1 MINSKSNSAVSLN
14 LENIKEN
21 VSLGGIKSSRLDI
34 KAKNLDKDFMVTGVF
49 DLMGATNSVA
59 HDASFSF
66 DGIKGSVRI
75 GDIFNF
81 NNVKFDAKNVDGSFD
96 LDTFDNVADNA
107 TVTYNFKNMNGNV
120 NAGDVNY
127 GSNNAV
133 GLKYSLTAD
142 NLAQRLQIGTI
153 GIKESSPTDIHEGSV
168 NIDAGMTQG
177 QVAIGTITTGADS
190 TVKIDLS
197 QSLQANTVGTITGG
211 NVTFKSSAISHTNG
225 SSSVNISLASTTG
238 INVDPK
244 ANVTGSVGQDKFEFN
259 FRAVSSEFAGETYAI
274 GGDLGDGMDE
284 YTLNATV
291 RADSLKKIDMS
302 ALKNVENGTINL
314 GSALLG
320 ANNKSLTVKG
330 TDGDDVFNL
339 TGVLASGTGR
349 KPNVLTLDG
358 GNGLNTYNIGSSAMV
373 NYDAN
378 DVSNYVSIVNVKDND
393 KIKMAAN
400 IAGGEIKKV
409 SMYLDNETSL
419 LNAINKFLNAADVST
434 AANTTYA
441 FMYKNDTYLIQDA
454 NGGQDDIT
462 VNDSLIKLA
471 GYHIDNLNPYVSGA
485 EITI

>member
-1 MINSKSNSAVSLN
+1 MFVGSST
-14 LENIKEN
+14 
-21 VSLGGIKSSRLDI
+21 GGISASKINVTAKSLD
-34 KAKNLDKDFMVTGVF
+34 KNLTIETLHMKASSNPTNKHHDGNVAIDGVK
-49 DLMGATNSVA
+49 GNVKIGNATTS
-59 HDASFSF
+59 S
-66 DGIKGSVRI
+66 I
-75 GDIFNF
+75 GDLNNF
-81 NNVKFDAKNVDGSFD
+81 KADIKNVDGTVELGILRLIEDDASVD
-96 LDTFDNVADNA
+96 LKFNNINRD
-107 TVTYNFKNMNGNV
+107 VTLSHFNMGNSAPYNTPQ
-120 NAGDVNY
+120 
-127 GSNNAV
+127 SV
-133 GLKYSLTAD
+133 GVKYNLTAD
-142 NLAQRLQIGTI
+142 NLAQSLNIGNI
-153 GIKESSPTDIHEGSV
+153 GIKESGLTNIKNGLV
-168 NIDAGMTQG
+168 NIDAGKTEG
-177 QVAIGTITTGADS
+177 AVTIGNVTTGADS

-197 QSLQANTVGTITGG
+197 QSLQANTVGTIIGG

-259 FRAVSSEFAGETYAI
+259 FRAVSSEFAGETYAV

-291 RADSLKKIDMS
+291 RADRLKKIDMS

-358 GNGLNTYNIGSSAMV
+358 GNGVNTYNIGSSAMV
-373 NYDAN
+373 NYDAD

>member
-1 MINSKSNSAVSLN
+1 MFDTSNFTSYKGKFS
-14 LENIKEN
+14 
-21 VSLGGIKSSRLDI
+21 
-34 KAKNLDKDFMVTGVF
+34 NLDNNLLFGDFYDIMDNASI
-49 DLMGATNSVA
+49 DL
-59 HDASFSF
+59 
-66 DGIKGSVRI
+66 
-75 GDIFNF
+75 NF
-81 NNVKFDAKNVDGSFD
+81 NNVK
-96 LDTFDNVADNA
+96 
-107 TVTYNFKNMNGNV
+107 
-120 NAGDVNY
+120 GDVLVSMVNFPA
-127 GSNNAV
+127 NIAQ
-133 GLKYSLTAD
+133 GLKFNLVAN
-142 NLAQRLQIGTI
+142 NLAQSLNIGNI
-153 GIKESSPTDIHEGSV
+153 GIKESGLTNIENGLV
-168 NIDAGMTQG
+168 NIDAGKTEG
-177 QVAIGTITTGADS
+177 AVTIGNVTTGADS

-225 SSSVNISLASTTG
+225 SGSVNISLASTTG

-339 TGVLASGTGR
+339 TGVLASGTDR

-358 GNGLNTYNIGSSAMV
+358 GNGVNTYNIGSSSKSV
-373 NYDAN
+373 LDSSGN
-378 DVSNYVSIVNVKDND
+378 VVKYVSVANIKDGD
-393 KIKMAAN
+393 KITLGAAVTDN
-400 IAGGEIKKV
+400 EIKKV
-409 SMYLDNETSL
+409 STYLDNETSL
-419 LNAINKFLNAADVST
+419 KNAVNKVLNAADASAT
-434 AANTTYA
+434 ANTTYA

-454 NGGQDDIT
+454 NGAQDDIT
-462 VNDSLIKLA
+462 ANDSLIKLA